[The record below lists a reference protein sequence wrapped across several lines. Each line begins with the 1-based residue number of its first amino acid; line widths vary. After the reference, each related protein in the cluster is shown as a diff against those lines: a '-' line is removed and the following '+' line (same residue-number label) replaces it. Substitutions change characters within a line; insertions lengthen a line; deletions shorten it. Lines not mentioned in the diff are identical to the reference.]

1 MAGIVA
7 VPRSSDQ
14 DVNGLLSGYRWSAT
28 SLTYSFPGSAAFY
41 ESGYGSGEP
50 RNHFETLNTDQ
61 VGAARSALAAI
72 ASVTGLTLSEIRE
85 SASTHAVLRLAM
97 SDVPPGAW
105 TYTIGT
111 GPESADT
118 WFGNTIGWY
127 DAPVRG
133 NYAYYA
139 FLHEI
144 GHSLGLKHGN
154 ETGNSGFGALTTPHD
169 SMEYSVMTYRSYP
182 GASIAHVQNEAGGY
196 AQSYMMSDIAAL
208 QAMYGANYGT
218 RSGDTSYAWDPK
230 TGQWFIDGIGQG
242 IPGANRVFMTVWDG
256 GGTDTYDFSRY
267 TVGMTIDLQPGHW
280 SKTAAAQTALLGE
293 DHVARGN
300 IANALLHEND
310 ARALIENAVGGSF
323 RDKITGNA
331 AANLLKGMDGND
343 ALKSLAGN
351 DTLVGGAGNDELS
364 GGSGRDVFMFDGKL
378 EATTNLDRVLD
389 FSVADDTLHLGRTAF
404 SKAGPGGKL
413 ADAAFWSGAKAHDA
427 SDRIVYDPAT
437 GTLQYDSDGTGKAAP
452 VAFALLSKSLNLTPA
467 DFFLV

>member
-7 VPRSSDQ
+7 VPRSNDQ

-28 SLTYSFPGSAAFY
+28 SLSYSFPGNAAFY

-50 RNHFETLNTDQ
+50 KNHFEALNKDQ
-61 VGAARSALAAI
+61 AGAARSALAAI
-72 ASVTGLTLSEIRE
+72 ASVTRLTFGEIGE
-85 SASTHAVLRLAM
+85 SAGTHAVLRLAM

-105 TYTIGT
+105 TYTIGA

-154 ETGNSGFGALTTPHD
+154 EIGGFGALSEPHD

-182 GASIAHVQNEAGGY
+182 GASVAHVENEAGGY

-208 QAMYGANYGT
+208 QAMYGASYGT
-218 RSGDTSYAWDPK
+218 RSGDTTYAWDQK
-230 TGQWFIDGIGQG
+230 TGQWFIDGVGQG
-242 IPGANRVFMTVWDG
+242 LPAANRIFMTVWDG

-267 TVGMTIDLQPGHW
+267 TIGLTVDLQPGHW

-293 DHVARGN
+293 GHPARGN

-323 RDKITGNA
+323 RDRLTGNA
-331 AANLLKGMDGND
+331 TGNLLKGMDGQD
-343 ALKSLAGN
+343 VLKGLAGD
-351 DTLVGGAGNDELS
+351 DTLVGGAGNDEMS
-364 GGSGRDVFMFDGKL
+364 GGSGRDAFVFDGKL
-378 EATTNLDRVLD
+378 EPATNLDRLLD
-389 FSVADDTLHLGRTAF
+389 FSVADDVVHLSRAAF

-413 ADAAFWSGAKAHDA
+413 ADSAFWSGPKAHDA
-427 SDRIVYDPAT
+427 SDRIVYDPAA
-437 GTLQYDSDGTGKAAP
+437 GTLQYDADGTGKAAP
-452 VAFALLSKSLNLTPA
+452 VAFALMSKNLKMTAA